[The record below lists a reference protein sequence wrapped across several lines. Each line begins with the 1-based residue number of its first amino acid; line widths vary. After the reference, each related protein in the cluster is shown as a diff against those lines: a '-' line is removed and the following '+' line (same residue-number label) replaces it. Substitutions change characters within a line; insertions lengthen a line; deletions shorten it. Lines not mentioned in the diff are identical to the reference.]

1 MFQILPLLSSV
12 PLDSMSSYSS
22 DPVKRK
28 GRRSL
33 LPITWFRQKNHLNKR
48 STEAQSLFFSKLPPE
63 LRTQIYRWA
72 YSHVVPIIH
81 ITRSL
86 GEDKL
91 VHFPCIATNPPDS
104 SNWQVD
110 LGRDIEEWGVQHQIC
125 HNALRTRLRHAS
137 HDSPEGK
144 PERTISPFLAIVLT
158 CDLMFVLVDWV
169 GIPSTDQIIGIEK
182 WNMIYIHTSRLV
194 YMAGDSPLTIDSC
207 LLLAVMH
214 SAH

>member
-1 MFQILPLLSSV
+1 
-12 PLDSMSSYSS
+12 MSSYSS

-33 LPITWFRQKNHLNKR
+33 LPTTWFRQKNHLNKR
-48 STEAQSLFFSKLPPE
+48 STQTQSLFFSKLPPE

-72 YSHVVPIIH
+72 YPYSYIVPIIH

-91 VHFPCIATNPPDS
+91 VHFPCSATNPQDP
-104 SNWQVD
+104 SNWQAD
-110 LGRDIEEWGVQHQIC
+110 LGHDIEEWGVQHQIC
-125 HNALRTRLRHAS
+125 HKALLARLRHTS

-144 PERTISPFLAIVLT
+144 PERTISLFLAIMLT
-158 CDLMFVLVDWV
+158 CHLMFVLVGWV
-169 GIPSTDQIIGIEK
+169 GIPSTDQIIGIKK
-182 WNMIYIHTSRLV
+182 WNMIYIHTSCLV
-194 YMAGDSPLTIDSC
+194 YMAGDSLLTIDSC